1 MTTNGT
7 RYDLVLFGSDLQG
20 EERAQAVNRLAQ
32 WMKIDPEQGAQ
43 ILEQRGLVIARGLDA
58 DTGAETQRKL
68 LAIGIRCNLRP
79 CNTSGLTLELAAV
92 EKPATV
98 ITCPACGH
106 VHQVK
111 GDEPAPTTCEQC
123 EIVFAKYE
131 NLAKEKKEREQ
142 IRQTLVY
149 GQQRSLEREQ
159 KEQEERL
166 AQQRRRQLED
176 EIRKQL
182 GLPRLMASR
191 TGLISSAAGIYLLGI
206 VMGAGGLFAYNL
218 LSGSGTIA
226 PDPNRFG
233 EGALAM
239 GQAAAE
245 SGVFDPGMVAEMQV
259 SALLDPAA
267 GAAAAEPGAAATDPG
282 VAATGPGVAADTG
295 ATPGAAGPL
304 TELSF
309 GQSGAAGPRQ
319 PGAAGAGMA
328 APNGLDAL
336 GFLDSRLADL
346 KNDTEWDI
354 YLLDRIRA
362 LHERGAAPQAMALV
376 EHLQD
381 PELRFDRGARLAD
394 DLGREGRS
402 ADAEDLYLRL
412 GAAADQQPDH
422 AGARGAAYATL
433 ARHRHR
439 AGRPIEAAALLQQA
453 MTMAATLTAP
463 ADQAAAESEIAALLT
478 DLGRPAEA
486 RAHFQAALGALGRIP
501 APAARLAAIPPLA
514 QGYAKAG
521 YRASALNLLDEATR
535 NIASAKDAHERE
547 RILGVIAQTNAQLGD
562 RQGAMG
568 AAARI
573 ADPAGK
579 DRALYRLVA
588 TELAAGRLAD
598 AIDLATGL
606 RTPAYQAL
614 AAGSVGLRQLA
625 LPAYRPLA
633 AQSAERAAAAVALLT
648 NPAEQA
654 AVTAELARFA
664 ARGGDSAAAD
674 RGFAQA
680 LRLAASVPSLPQRDR
695 ALAILA
701 TNEAL
706 ALRLADARSR
716 LPQIADTQL
725 RFALTND
732 LAGLGDAAKA
742 VGQ

>member
-20 EERAQAVNRLAQ
+20 AERAQAVSRLAQ
-32 WMKIDPEQGAQ
+32 WMKVTPEQGAQ

-68 LAIGIRCNLRP
+68 LAIGVRCNLRP
-79 CNTSGLTLELAAV
+79 CSTSGLTLELAAV
-92 EKPATV
+92 EAPPTV
-98 ITCPACGH
+98 MTCPACGH
-106 VHQVK
+106 VQQVK

-142 IRQTLVY
+142 IRQTLIY
-149 GQQRSLEREQ
+149 EQQRSLERDQ
-159 KEQEERL
+159 REQEERL

-191 TGLISSAAGIYLLGI
+191 SGLISSAAGIYLLGLS
-206 VMGAGGLFAYNL
+206 MGAGGLFAYNL

-226 PDPNRFG
+226 PDPNRLG
-233 EGALAM
+233 VGALAM

-267 GAAAAEPGAAATDPG
+267 GTAAADPG
-282 VAATGPGVAADTG
+282 VAATDLGVTSDTG
-295 ATPGAAGPL
+295 AIPGAAGPL
-304 TELSF
+304 LDASF
-309 GQSGAAGPRQ
+309 GQSGAAGPGQ
-319 PGAAGAGMA
+319 PGAARAGTA
-328 APNGLDAL
+328 APNGSDAL

-346 KNDTEWDI
+346 KNDTEWDL
-354 YLLDRIRA
+354 YLLGRIQA
-362 LHERGAAPQAMALV
+362 LYERGAAPQAMALV

-402 ADAEDLYLRL
+402 ADAENLYLRL

-422 AGARGAAYATL
+422 AGARVAAYATL

-439 AGRPIEAAALLQQA
+439 AGRPTEAAGLLQQA
-453 MTMAATLTAP
+453 MTLAATLTAP
-463 ADQAAAESEIAALLT
+463 ADQAAAEIEIAALLT

-486 RAHFQAALGALGRIP
+486 RTHFQAALGALGRIQ
-501 APAARLAAIPPLA
+501 APAARLSAIPSLA
-514 QGYAKAG
+514 HGYAKAG

-535 NIASAKDAHERE
+535 NIASAKDARERE
-547 RILGVIAQTNAQLGD
+547 RILGVIAQTTAQLGD

-573 ADPAGK
+573 AAPAGK
-579 DRALYRLVA
+579 DRALYGLVA

-598 AIDLATGL
+598 AIELAEGL
-606 RTPAYQAL
+606 HTPAYQAL
-614 AAGSVGLRQLA
+614 AAGLVGLRQTA

-633 AQSAERAAAAVALLT
+633 AQSAERAAAAVALLR
-648 NPAEQA
+648 NPAEKA
-654 AVTAELARFA
+654 AVAAELARFA
-664 ARGGDSAAAD
+664 ARGGDSAAAE
-674 RGFAQA
+674 RGFAEA
-680 LRLAASVPSLPQRDR
+680 LRLAESVSSLPERDR

-701 TNEAL
+701 INEAL

-716 LPQIADTQL
+716 LTKITDAPL

-742 VGQ
+742 VGP